1 MIGKLRG
8 RVDHIGTDGAV
19 IDVGGVGY
27 EVFCSARTI
36 AALPAIGGQIELVIE
51 THVREAFCGDG
62 CGYFSL

>member
-36 AALPAIGGQIELVIE
+36 AALPAVGGQIELVIE
-51 THVREAFCGDG
+51 TLCLFTIRRIWMQRIK
-62 CGYFSL
+62 